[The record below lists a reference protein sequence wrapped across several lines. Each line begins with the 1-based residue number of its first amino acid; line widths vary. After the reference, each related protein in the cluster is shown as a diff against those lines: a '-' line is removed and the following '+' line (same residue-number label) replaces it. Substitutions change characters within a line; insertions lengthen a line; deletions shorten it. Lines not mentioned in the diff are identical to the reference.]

1 MLCEPENVHA
11 VSVYIPVHSIF
22 LTMGT
27 VKGDSFKLVLLLKGQ
42 GVTGIHTQVLKFKN

>member
-1 MLCEPENVHA
+1 MLCETENVHA
-11 VSVYIPVHSIF
+11 VSVYIHSIF

-42 GVTGIHTQVLKFKN
+42 GVTGIHTQVLKVKN